1 MNCQINAFFA
11 PIFRCLILILRRK
24 CSFNHVTQCIE
35 QCVLRTRVL
44 GIQAICIMLAHT
56 ITFPGWGEVRGLS
69 PGYIQLFGGTLM
81 RWGHARIMQVHFL
94 STAGRWIATF
104 FLGRVESKPTNLI
117 SSFIFIKKVSEI

>member
-56 ITFPGWGEVRGLS
+56 ITFPGVGGKGFVPGLYTVVW
-69 PGYIQLFGGTLM
+69 GYINAM
-81 RWGHARIMQVHFL
+81 RSCANNASAF
-94 STAGRWIATF
+94 S
-104 FLGRVESKPTNLI
+104 
-117 SSFIFIKKVSEI
+117 